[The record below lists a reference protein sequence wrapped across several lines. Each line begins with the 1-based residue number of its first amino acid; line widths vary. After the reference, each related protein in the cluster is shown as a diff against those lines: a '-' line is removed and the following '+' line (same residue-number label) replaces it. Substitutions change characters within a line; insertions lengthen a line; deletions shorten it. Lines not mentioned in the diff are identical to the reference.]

1 MAKHDK
7 DPGDHLAKQT
17 FLITMVGAAVYI
29 AVAFLWVIL

>member
-1 MAKHDK
+1 MAKQD
-7 DPGDHLAKQT
+7 DEPGDRLAKQT